1 MDMRDAY
8 FHIWINQES
17 HTVLRSV
24 FNKKIYQ
31 FRAMYFELTTVPEVI
46 TRALA
51 MTTHFSGIQIILYL
65 DDQLRLASSLE
76 EILRIRESI
85 LTCSD
90 ILIIREESLLC
101 LKHMSTCLG
110 MLINSLFWASPSQKR
125 RFVLRRTD
133 SKILVKL
140 TRPYVFNSEVHFGG
154 EATDETPPVAPVSNM
169 GQEDSQ
175 IRFWFLVPKNL
186 MLEL

>member
-1 MDMRDAY
+1 MVTMDMRDAY

-65 DDQLRLASSLE
+65 DD
-76 EILRIRESI
+76 
-85 LTCSD
+85 
-90 ILIIREESLLC
+90 
-101 LKHMSTCLG
+101 
-110 MLINSLFWASPSQKR
+110 
-125 RFVLRRTD
+125 
-133 SKILVKL
+133 
-140 TRPYVFNSEVHFGG
+140 
-154 EATDETPPVAPVSNM
+154 
-169 GQEDSQ
+169 
-175 IRFWFLVPKNL
+175 
-186 MLEL
+186 